1 MNTVNR
7 SKREIKQLLF
17 QLSHKSNITAT
28 ANNKVPHTNKCAA
41 CLLACVRDALDDLCR
56 HSYFESPARKVVEE
70 EQRLG
75 ALTQHVVDTHG
86 HEILAKG

>member
-1 MNTVNR
+1 M
-7 SKREIKQLLF
+7 IQLN
-17 QLSHKSNITAT
+17 HKSNITAS
-28 ANNKVPHTNKCAA
+28 VPLTNKCAA
-41 CLLACVRDALDDLCR
+41 CLLTGVCDALDNVSR

-86 HEILAKG
+86 HEVLAEG